1 MISDVL
7 TIILGG
13 GSGTRLFPLTR
24 LRSKP
29 AVPLAGKYR
38 LIDIPISNSINSGMS
53 RIMVLTQFNSA
64 SLNWHVSRAYV
75 FDRFSSGFV
84 TILAAEQ
91 THASSDWFQ
100 GTADAV
106 RKVLPHIRAR
116 SHAHAL
122 ILSGDQL
129 YRMDYRLMLQ
139 HHIDQ
144 NADVTIATIPVTAEE
159 APGLGILK
167 TNDVSDVVEFVE
179 KPSSDNLAGL
189 ESKVSDQMQR
199 QDRIYLGSMG
209 IYIFNQDVLDHELS
223 SRPDVKDFGKEL
235 IPDAIDRRRVVS
247 YPFEGYWSDIGT
259 IRSFYEANL
268 DLAGP
273 SPKFD
278 MFEPT
283 APIYTNPRIL
293 PPAKIIDSTIHH
305 SLIAEA
311 CVILN
316 SKITDSVI
324 GIRSYIGS
332 DVKISRSIV
341 LGMDYYS
348 WHDRSVR
355 NEGLD
360 GPDNPGIGKGS
371 VIENTIMDRNV
382 RIGDGCVIRNHAHV
396 DHADGDNYYIRD
408 GIVVLPKNAVLPAGT
423 VI

>member
-1 MISDVL
+1 M

-64 SLNWHVSRAYV
+64 SLNRHVSSAYG
-75 FDRFSSGFV
+75 FDRFNHGFV

-91 THASSDWFQ
+91 THASPDWFQ

-106 RKVLPHIRAR
+106 RQVLPHIRAR
-116 SHAHAL
+116 RHSYAL

-129 YRMDYRLMLQ
+129 YRMDFRHMLQ
-139 HHIDQ
+139 HHVDRK
-144 NADVTIATIPVTAEE
+144 AEVTIATIPVTAEE

-167 TNDVSDVVEFVE
+167 MNKANDVIDFVE
-179 KPSSDNLAGL
+179 KPSSDNLGGL
-189 ESKVSDQMQR
+189 ESEVSEEMQR
-199 QDRIYLGSMG
+199 QGRTYLGSMG
-209 IYIFNQDVLDHELS
+209 IYIFNQEVLDDELS
-223 SRPDVKDFGKEL
+223 SRPEVKDFGNEL
-235 IPDAIDRRRVVS
+235 IPDAIGRYRVVS

-268 DLAGP
+268 SLAGP
-273 SPKFD
+273 SPLFD
-278 MFEPT
+278 MFDPT
-283 APIYTNPRIL
+283 APIYTNPHIL
-293 PPAKIIDSTIHH
+293 PPAKILDSTIHH

-311 CVILN
+311 CIILN
-316 SKITDSVI
+316 SEISDSVI

-332 DVKISRSIV
+332 DVKISKSIV
-341 LGMDYYS
+341 LGMEYYS

-355 NEGLD
+355 DVGLD
-360 GPDNPGIGKGS
+360 GPDNPGIGTGS
-371 VIENTIMDRNV
+371 VIENTIIDLNV
-382 RIGDGCVIRNHAHV
+382 RVGDGCVIRNHAGV
-396 DHADGDNYYIRD
+396 DHADGDNYYIRE

>member
-1 MISDVL
+1 MITDVL

-13 GSGTRLFPLTR
+13 GAGSRLFPLTR

-64 SLNWHVSRAYV
+64 SLNRHVSSAYT
-75 FDRFSSGFV
+75 FDRFGSGFV

-91 THASSDWFQ
+91 THASPDWFQ

-106 RKVLPHIRAR
+106 RQVLPHIRAR
-116 SHAHAL
+116 RHTYSL

-129 YRMDYRLMLQ
+129 YRMDYRKMLQ
-139 HHIDQ
+139 HHIDCD
-144 NADVTIATIPVTAEE
+144 AEVTIATIPVAAED

-167 TNDVSDVVEFVE
+167 TNEGMDVVDFVE
-179 KPSSDNLAGL
+179 KPPSDKLDGL
-189 ESKVSDQMQR
+189 ESTVSEEMQR
-199 QDRIYLGSMG
+199 QNRTYLGSMG
-209 IYIFNQDVLDHELS
+209 IYIFNQQVLDDELS

-235 IPDAIDRRRVVS
+235 IPGAIGRRRVVS

-268 DLAGP
+268 DLTGP
-273 SPKFD
+273 SPEFD

-293 PPAKIIDSTIHH
+293 PPAKILSSTIHH

-316 SKITDSVI
+316 SKISNSVI

-332 DVKISRSIV
+332 DVKISRSII

-355 NEGLD
+355 DVGLD
-360 GPDNPGIGKGS
+360 GPDNPGIGTGS
-371 VIENTIMDRNV
+371 VIENTIIDLNV
-382 RIGDGCVIRNHAHV
+382 RVGDGCVIRNEAGIS
-396 DHADGDNYYIRD
+396 HADGDHYYIRD
-408 GIVVLPKNAVLPAGT
+408 GIVILPKNAVLPEGT